1 MKTAGRLSA
10 AIEILTDFDRRRV
23 PLKTA
28 MADWARGNRYAGA
41 KDRAWISGLCLDALR
56 KKNSLSAAMGEA
68 SPRALALGAIR
79 FLWRMPVDELGEVV
93 AEEPHG
99 AGALS
104 EKEIQSLSTSY
115 PLIPAEAGIQTS
127 GKLDPGPTAKRSDN
141 KQRAFARGRR
151 DERDLELAPHI
162 AGDFPEWM
170 TPHITRAFGDE
181 APAIMAAFAARADVD
196 LRLNTLKAEPEKS
209 LKALKSVKG
218 EAIPMLTTSARINA
232 PDPAVRAPAVTI
244 IPAYNKGW
252 LEVQDIG
259 SQIAAAAAGAV
270 KGAQVLDYCAG
281 GGGKTLALAALM
293 ENTGQLYAYDKDARR
308 LKPLFHRA
316 KRAGL
321 RNLQMRSPAG
331 GEGLGDLEGK
341 MDVVF
346 VDAPCSGAGTWRRHP
361 DTKWRLTETQLAR
374 RMDEQDKV
382 LAEAARFCKPGGR
395 LVWVTC
401 SFLKE
406 ENEDRIV
413 AFLAEHSDYSMSSVI
428 EQIDASGILTEE
440 GRAGLEQCATP
451 EGSLRLTPD
460 KLRADG
466 FFVAVLTRE

>member
-1 MKTAGRLSA
+1 MKTAGRLTA
-10 AIEILTDFDRRRV
+10 AIEILTDFGCRRV

-41 KDRAWISGLCLDALR
+41 KDRAWISGLCLDVLR
-56 KKNSLSAAMGEA
+56 KRNSLSAAMGEA
-68 SPRALALGAIR
+68 SPRALALGAMR
-79 FLWRMPVDELGEVV
+79 FLWCMPVEELGEIA

-104 EKEIQSLSTSY
+104 DDECVRLS
-115 PLIPAEAGIQTS
+115 AETPVMEGT
-127 GKLDPGPTAKRSDN
+127 
-141 KQRAFARGRR
+141 
-151 DERDLELAPHI
+151 APHI

-209 LKALKSVKG
+209 LKALATVKG

-232 PDPAVRAPAVTI
+232 PDPAIRAPAVTI

-252 LEVQDIG
+252 LEVQDLG

-293 ENTGQLYAYDKDARR
+293 ENTGQLYAYDNDARR

-321 RNLQMRSPAG
+321 RNLQMRSPAS
-331 GEGLGDLEGK
+331 GEGLDDLEGK

-406 ENEDRIV
+406 ENEDRIAV
-413 AFLAEHSDYSMSSVI
+413 FLAEHSDFSISSVI
-428 EQIDASGILTEE
+428 EQIAASGILTDE
-440 GRAGLEQCATP
+440 GREALASCVTP
-451 EGSLRLTPD
+451 DGALRLTPN

-466 FFVAVLTRE
+466 FFVAVLTRG

>member
-1 MKTAGRLSA
+1 MRISGRLSA
-10 AIEILTDFDRRRV
+10 AIEILTDFERRRV

-56 KKNSLSAAMGEA
+56 KKNSLGAAMGKD
-68 SPRALALGAIR
+68 SPRALALGAMR
-79 FLWRMPVDELGEVV
+79 FLWRMPVEELGEIT
-93 AEEPHG
+93 AEEPHA

-104 EKEIQSLSTSY
+104 ETEIQSLSLSP

-127 GKLDPGPTAKRSDN
+127 GKQDPG
-141 KQRAFARGRR
+141 FHR
-151 DERDLELAPHI
+151 DERYLEIAPHI
-162 AGDFPEWM
+162 SGDFPEWL
-170 TPHITRAFGDE
+170 TPHITRVFGDE
-181 APAIMAAFAARADVD
+181 AVAIMAAFAARADVD

-209 LKALKSVKG
+209 LKALKTVKG
-218 EAIPMLTTSARINA
+218 KAISILTTSARIVA
-232 PDPAVRAPAVTI
+232 PDPSERAPAVTI

-252 LEVQDIG
+252 LEVQDLG

-293 ENTGQLYAYDKDARR
+293 ENTGQLYAYDMDARR

-331 GEGLGDLEGK
+331 GEGLDDLEGK

-361 DTKWRLTETQLAR
+361 DTKWRLTQAQLAR
-374 RMDEQDKV
+374 RMGEQDKV
-382 LAEAARFCKPGGR
+382 LAEAARYVKPGGR

-406 ENEDRIV
+406 ENEDRLE
-413 AFLAEHSDYSMSSVI
+413 AFLAGHSDFSISSVI
-428 EQIDASGILTEE
+428 EQIDASGLLTEE
-440 GRAGLEQCATP
+440 GREALAPCVTP
-451 EGSLRLTPD
+451 DGALRLTPD

-466 FFVAVLTRE
+466 FFVAVLTRA

>member
-41 KDRAWISGLCLDALR
+41 KDRAWISGLCLDVLR

-68 SPRALALGAIR
+68 SPRALALGAMR
-79 FLWRMPVDELGEVV
+79 FLWRMPVEELGEIA

-104 EKEIQSLSTSY
+104 DDECVRLS
-115 PLIPAEAGIQTS
+115 AETPVMEGT
-127 GKLDPGPTAKRSDN
+127 
-141 KQRAFARGRR
+141 
-151 DERDLELAPHI
+151 APHI

-196 LRLNTLKAEPEKS
+196 LRLNTIKAEPEKS
-209 LKALKSVKG
+209 LKALATVKG

-232 PDPAVRAPAVTI
+232 PDPAIRAPAVTI

-321 RNLQMRSPAG
+321 RNLQMRSPAS
-331 GEGLGDLEGK
+331 GEGLDDLEGK

-406 ENEDRIV
+406 ENEDRLE
-413 AFLAEHSDYSMSSVI
+413 AFLGEHSDFSISSVL
-428 EQIDASGILTEE
+428 EQIAASGILAEE
-440 GRAGLEQCATP
+440 GRPGLEQCATP